1 MMCLY
6 AAATIKL
13 QCNRGYSFSD
23 EEKLRARDLSSLTA
37 EELNDLSTNVITS
50 ECNLSRFDREARV
63 GKVEIGDSKKN
74 TFATTWC
81 YTKMKLI

>member
-6 AAATIKL
+6 AAATINL
-13 QCNRGYSFSD
+13 QCSREYSFSD

-37 EELNDLSTNVITS
+37 EELNDLSTNIITS

-63 GKVEIGDSKKN
+63 GKN
-74 TFATTWC
+74 
-81 YTKMKLI
+81 